1 MTPLIKKK
9 ALGPDNYKETEAEAN
24 EREQS
29 RILMHKSLKMIETF
43 WLKPNSRR
51 PRLTLIE
58 TQYTNYSANDHSHL
72 TIADLSAALEIAQAN
87 STDPKELNLSEKYPL
102 IHRWLNEIL
111 SLP

>member
-43 WLKPNSRR
+43 WL
-51 PRLTLIE
+51 
-58 TQYTNYSANDHSHL
+58 
-72 TIADLSAALEIAQAN
+72 
-87 STDPKELNLSEKYPL
+87 
-102 IHRWLNEIL
+102 
-111 SLP
+111 